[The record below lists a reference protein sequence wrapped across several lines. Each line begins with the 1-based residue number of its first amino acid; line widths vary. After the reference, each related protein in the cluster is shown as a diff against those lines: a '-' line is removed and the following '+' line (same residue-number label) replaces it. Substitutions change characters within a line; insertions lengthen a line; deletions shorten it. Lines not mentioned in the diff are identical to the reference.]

1 MIELT
6 LPWPPSINRYY
17 RIFRN
22 RILISRDGREYR
34 KTVLEQRRNAQTET
48 LIGPVEVEIEAFR
61 PDNRKRDLDN
71 LLKAALDALTH
82 AEIFEDD
89 SQIADL
95 RIFWAANMGG
105 VLKVKVRPM

>member
-1 MIELT
+1 MIELI

-17 RIFRN
+17 RTFRN
-22 RILISRDGREYR
+22 RILISKDGREYR
-34 KTVLEQRRNAQTET
+34 KTVLEQRRSAPTET
-48 LIGPVEVEIEAFR
+48 LFGSVEVEIEAFR

-82 AEIFEDD
+82 AKVFEDD

-95 RIFWAANMGG
+95 RIFWAANKGG